1 LAGQNHAHVYM
12 LRALQALGRRSCWG
26 ERLREVQGRWGKLK
40 ECQSVGK
47 VHLVANESRPSG
59 PAGSTALISILI
71 VVAVIYFARTVF
83 IPLSL
88 ALLLAFMLGPLVIR
102 LRHWGWGRAPS
113 ALCVVFL
120 FFIILGI
127 IGTVMTS
134 QLTELA
140 HKLPDYEHNTHQK
153 LASIRSSGG
162 GFINRITRVMRNFTD
177 ELTPAPPTPTKDQA
191 TGERPVPVEIRRSP
205 FSPMEAIQK
214 VLGSVL
220 SIVLTAGI
228 VIVFVVFMLI
238 EREDLRDR
246 LIRLAG
252 AKRVNVTTQLLDDAA
267 HRVSRYLLAQL
278 VVNVSYGILAGTA
291 LYFIGVPNPL
301 LWGMVAALFRYVPY
315 LGIWIAAIMP
325 AAVAFAVEPGWMKV
339 PIIFG
344 VYFGIDLLMYNFAEP
359 LLYGSSTGVSPL
371 AILVA
376 AVFWTWLWGPVGLL
390 LATPLTVCVVVIGRH
405 VPNFGFLQVLLSDEP
420 GLAPDTRFYQRMLAM
435 DLEEATEIA
444 EEFIKGKSLEELYD
458 AMIIPALS
466 LAEEDRHRGKLDETR
481 QQFIFQNTR
490 ILVEDIAERADDL
503 IVRKGSLKARLSA
516 KSNGTREK
524 RPAPI
529 TGAQVVC
536 IPARDQADELAA
548 FMLAQLLNK
557 RGIAARA
564 LPSGVLAAESL
575 QRVGQE
581 QARIACVSAVPPFG
595 YMHARYLCRR
605 LRAQFQDLKLV
616 GAILTERDPQELTQR
631 QPPIAADQVASSL
644 KQGMN
649 LVLSLLQGPTAQ
661 NTKQT

>member
-1 LAGQNHAHVYM
+1 
-12 LRALQALGRRSCWG
+12 
-26 ERLREVQGRWGKLK
+26 
-40 ECQSVGK
+40 
-47 VHLVANESRPSG
+47 
-59 PAGSTALISILI
+59 
-71 VVAVIYFARTVF
+71 
-83 IPLSL
+83 
-88 ALLLAFMLGPLVIR
+88 
-102 LRHWGWGRAPS
+102 
-113 ALCVVFL
+113 
-120 FFIILGI
+120 
-127 IGTVMTS
+127 
-134 QLTELA
+134 
-140 HKLPDYEHNTHQK
+140 
-153 LASIRSSGG
+153 
-162 GFINRITRVMRNFTD
+162 
-177 ELTPAPPTPTKDQA
+177 
-191 TGERPVPVEIRRSP
+191 
-205 FSPMEAIQK
+205 
-214 VLGSVL
+214 
-220 SIVLTAGI
+220 
-228 VIVFVVFMLI
+228 
-238 EREDLRDR
+238 
-246 LIRLAG
+246 
-252 AKRVNVTTQLLDDAA
+252 
-267 HRVSRYLLAQL
+267 
-278 VVNVSYGILAGTA
+278 
-291 LYFIGVPNPL
+291 
-301 LWGMVAALFRYVPY
+301 
-315 LGIWIAAIMP
+315 
-325 AAVAFAVEPGWMKV
+325 
-339 PIIFG
+339 
-344 VYFGIDLLMYNFAEP
+344 
-359 LLYGSSTGVSPL
+359 
-371 AILVA
+371 VA

-481 QQFIFQNTR
+481 QQFLFQNTR

-503 IVRKGSLKARLSA
+503 IARNGSLKARLSA